1 MSVLMNV
8 SIVVY
13 YLIFMASV
21 FYSLKFQFG
30 KESKDE
36 RGKGILNT
44 SYAFT
49 YPIIIF
55 GWLIITLTDV
65 YINPFS
71 LDGYKIAMLI
81 LLTGTNII
89 HAIILS
95 SLKKL
100 S

>member
-13 YLIFMASV
+13 FLIFMASV
-21 FYSLKFQFG
+21 SYSVKFHFG

-36 RGKGILNT
+36 RGNGILHA
-44 SYAFT
+44 SYAFA

-55 GWLIITLTDV
+55 GWLIITLTDE
-65 YINPFS
+65 YINSFS
-71 LDGYKIAMLI
+71 LDGYKMAMMI

-89 HAIILS
+89 HAIILF

>member
-13 YLIFMASV
+13 FLIFMASV
-21 FYSLKFQFG
+21 LYSLKFHFG
-30 KESKDE
+30 KESRDE
-36 RGKGILNT
+36 RGAGLLNK
-44 SYAFT
+44 SYAT
-49 YPIIIF
+49 AYPIIIF
-55 GWLIITLTDV
+55 GWLIIAIVDE

-71 LDGYKIAMLI
+71 LGGYKIAIMI

-89 HAIILS
+89 HAIILF
-95 SLKKL
+95 SLKKR

>member
-13 YLIFMASV
+13 FLIFLASM
-21 FYSLKFQFG
+21 FYSLKFQLG

-44 SYAFT
+44 SYAFA

-55 GWLIITLTDV
+55 GWLIITLVDK
-65 YINPFS
+65 YINSFS
-71 LDGYKIAMLI
+71 LEGYKIAMLI

-89 HAIILS
+89 HGIILF

>member
-1 MSVLMNV
+1 MSALMNI

-13 YLIFMASV
+13 SLIFIASV

-36 RGKGILNT
+36 RGKGILNK
-44 SYAFT
+44 SYAFA

-55 GWLIITLTDV
+55 GWLIITLTDE

-71 LDGYKIAMLI
+71 LEGYKIAILI

-89 HAIILS
+89 HAIILF
-95 SLKKL
+95 SLKRL